1 MLTIGCQ
8 HVPTNLVFTYTAR
21 VGGMVI
27 VIVVSRV
34 TCTYTA
40 QNRPLGNVVTP
51 NGCPSKWL
59 CIFFILT
66 LALRDSKFGH
76 ASQKMHFDLLTF
88 YHKNT
93 CYLRYFPVNFLVAFE
108 ESYLSFL

>member
-34 TCTYTA
+34 TCTQWVSVQMVMYLFYINTSSA
-40 QNRPLGNVVTP
+40 GFEIRTCVT
-51 NGCPSKWL
+51 
-59 CIFFILT
+59 
-66 LALRDSKFGH
+66 
-76 ASQKMHFDLLTF
+76 
-88 YHKNT
+88 KN
-93 CYLRYFPVNFLVAFE
+93 AF
-108 ESYLSFL
+108 